1 MPAVCRASDRTT
13 GHRAPLGLRQASL
26 TRTRYAPDMIERAAA
41 RGYTAAG
48 ADYERAR
55 PSYPTVA
62 VDLLVTELGIQ
73 SGRTVV
79 DLAAGTGKLTRLLQP
94 TGALVIAVE
103 PVTAM
108 LERLVTAVPQAHP
121 VAGTAEAI
129 PLAEASADAVVVGTA
144 FHWFRGEHALR
155 EIDRVLRPGSGLG
168 LIWNNPD
175 RTVDWMD
182 QVWSIVDDYRGDAPR
197 NRDLRWQAAFTRTA
211 AFTPLRHRR
220 FAHDQEVARDELL
233 TRVASTSFVA
243 ALPAADRER
252 ALSRV
257 REVMSTHPDLAG
269 RERFRLPYRTD
280 VYCCRTREGRS

>member
-1 MPAVCRASDRTT
+1 
-13 GHRAPLGLRQASL
+13 
-26 TRTRYAPDMIERAAA
+26 MIERAAA

-55 PSYPTVA
+55 PSYPTLA
-62 VDLLVTELGIQ
+62 VDLLVTELGLQ
-73 SGRTVV
+73 PGRTVV

-103 PVTAM
+103 PVTPM

-144 FHWFRGEHALR
+144 FHWFRGEHALH

-182 QVWSIVDDYRGDAPR
+182 QVWAIVDDYRGDAPR
-197 NRDLRWQAAFTRTA
+197 NRDLRWQEAFTRTA

-220 FAHDQEVARDELL
+220 FGHDQEVPRDELL

-243 ALPAADRER
+243 ALPAVDRER

-257 REVMSTHPDLAG
+257 REVMSTHPELAG
-269 RERFRLPYRTD
+269 RESFRLPYRTD
-280 VYCCRTREGRS
+280 VYCCRTREGRSRGACGAR